1 MKINYILALV
11 IILTLNSCGK
21 SEKEIKVEKEKLE
34 LKIENERKKI
44 ELEKIHEQKVNVGKR
59 KKITELSMKLQR
71 FPDVYEK
78 AEKQIEKIK
87 MFQIG
92 RAKSTKEKQLREIYQ
107 ELNEIREYEKKLK
120 NEIAQSEYLKT
131 FEFQKKPGSVMEYI
145 FESAKKENFEDFR
158 NLCDPYGEN
167 DRDVNQI
174 CFAEML
180 RKKEKQRLIDMFI
193 NGRIIGDIKING
205 NSAIIEFAY
214 GLSSNKL
221 EKMGLIKRNDL
232 WYLSSL

>member
-1 MKINYILALV
+1 MNRNYILAL
-11 IILTLNSCGK
+11 ITILTLNSCGK
-21 SEKEIKVEKEKLE
+21 SEKEIKIEK
-34 LKIENERKKI
+34 KKI
-44 ELEKIHEQKVNVGKR
+44 ELVKIHKQKINVGKR
-59 KKITELSMKLQR
+59 KKITELTMQLQR
-71 FPDVYEK
+71 FPDIYEK
-78 AEKQIEKIK
+78 AEKEIEKIK
-87 MFQIG
+87 IFKIG
-92 RAKSTKEKQLREIYQ
+92 RAKSTKKRQLREAYN
-107 ELNEIREYEKKLK
+107 ELSEIRDYEKKLK

-131 FEFQKKPGSVMEYI
+131 FEFQKSPKNVMEYI

-180 RKKEKQRLIDMFI
+180 RNKEKQQLIDMFK

-205 NSAIIEFAY
+205 NSAVIEFAY
-214 GLSSNKL
+214 GLNSNKL
-221 EKMGLIKRNDL
+221 QKMGLVKRNDL